1 MVTLFFIS
9 IAGLAAQLVD
19 GGLGMGFGVTSTTML
34 ITLAGVT
41 PAAASAI
48 VHVAELGTTAVSG
61 ASHWKLGNVEW
72 KVVARLAIPGGIGA
86 FTGATLLSNVD
97 ASAAKPWMSA
107 ILIGIGLCLMVRF
120 LRPRRPSGRSHSTP
134 FLAGLGLFGGFID
147 ASRGGGWGPVTTS
160 TLLGLG
166 KLEPRKVIGTVNT
179 AECIVALAA
188 TLGFVAGLWDE
199 LLDHLPAVLALLVG
213 GCIAAPIAAWLVS
226 RINPA
231 ALGSFVGS
239 LIVALNIP
247 RLIGGQYAAVAVV
260 AVLVIGVVLA
270 VTSYKRSRL
279 RIVAETSP
287 AREPSLVSD
296 SLV

>member
-9 IAGLAAQLVD
+9 VAGLAAQLVD
-19 GGLGMGFGVTSTTML
+19 GGLGMGFGVTSTTIL
-34 ITLAGVT
+34 ITLAGVS

-72 KVVARLAIPGGIGA
+72 KVVARLAVPGGIGA

-107 ILIGIGLCLMVRF
+107 ILIGIGLFLMVRF
-120 LRPRRPSGRSHSTP
+120 LRPRRISGRKHSTT
-134 FLAGLGLFGGFID
+134 FLSGLGLFGGFID
-147 ASRGGGWGPVTTS
+147 ASGGGGWGPVTTS

-179 AECIVALAA
+179 AEFIVALAA
-188 TLGFVAGLWDE
+188 TVGFVAGLWEE
-199 LLDHLPAVLALLVG
+199 LLAHLAAVFALLIG
-213 GCIAAPIAAWLVS
+213 GAIAAPIAAWLVT

-247 RLIGGQYAAVAVV
+247 RLIGGAHAAAVIVS
-260 AVLVIGVVLA
+260 VLVIGVILA
-270 VTSYKRSRL
+270 IASYRRSRV
-279 RIVAETSP
+279 RIVQETTAQRSTQ
-287 AREPSLVSD
+287 LVSE
-296 SLV
+296 SS